1 MEISIVSNTKNEVEL
16 LIKKKDPT
24 VPEMLVHYLNQRHDI
39 EFAGYEWKHP
49 LANFPKVIIRTTG
62 EHKAINALLG
72 TIDDIRKDIG
82 SLKEAVKKAE

>member
-39 EFAGYEWKHP
+39 EFAGYVWEHP
-49 LANFPKVIIRTTG
+49 LASFPKVVVKTTG
-62 EHKAINALLG
+62 DHKAMTALLD
-72 TIDDIRKDIG
+72 TIDDIRRDIG